1 VLATKHATEIKIM
14 LRITATQTTDA
25 DPLLLLEGRLIGPWV
40 DELQT
45 AVDAIG
51 EPLERVHL
59 DLSNVRFVD
68 PRGLALLDRL
78 HHRRV
83 VLAPM
88 SRMVHALFSVRTV

>member
-25 DPLLLLEGRLIGPWV
+25 GPLLLLEGRLIGPWV

-45 AVDAIG
+45 AIDAIG

-68 PRGLALLDRL
+68 PRGLALLHRL
-78 HHRRV
+78 QSRSV
-83 VLAPM
+83 VLEPM
-88 SRMVHALFSVRTV
+88 SRMVQALFSVRTA